1 MKLINGNLVKTIVQF
16 AKDQLDMDLE
26 EKMVSQA
33 IRSLRFSENIE
44 LANAVTSDNVEK
56 IKQLLNL
63 KDQETNEA
71 GYGSQGTQAA
81 SSSTIKA
88 QTTTAVNQ
96 NRRANNSAQDQNR
109 DASAAQRR
117 VAGSNVAAT
126 GTGAKRHDKRADPD
140 DVQRNQ
146 NAQTA
151 GYATQL
157 AQQNAERIEQLVK
170 GRR

>member
-16 AKDQLDMDLE
+16 AKDQMNMDLE

-44 LANAVTSDNVEK
+44 LANAVSNDDIEK

-63 KDQETNEA
+63 PEQETNEA

-88 QTTTAVNQ
+88 QTTKTINQ
-96 NRRANNSAQDQNR
+96 NRRANNAAQDQNR
-109 DASAAQRR
+109 DASAAQRT
-117 VAGSNVAAT
+117 VAGGNKAAT
-126 GTGAKRHDKRADPD
+126 GAPAARYDKRADPD

-146 NAQTA
+146 NAQSA
-151 GYATQL
+151 DYATRL
-157 AQQNAERIEQLVK
+157 AQQNAQRIEQLVK
-170 GRR
+170 GSR